1 VGKSPKVE
9 EMRMRAIT
17 QGKYGLDSLVLSE
30 IPTPRIESEQIL
42 VKVEAASIYA
52 AVLHLITADI
62 SLIRLLAGF
71 RKPRMRPGQ
80 SFAGTVIEIGSEV
93 KDLKVGDRVC
103 GTAPGALAELVVA
116 RAKRVALL
124 PKGVG
129 FDEASTIPVSAG
141 TALQAVRKH
150 GQVSDG
156 QKVLIIGASGCVGSF
171 AVQIA
176 IGIGAEVT
184 GVCRGSKKS
193 YVRTLGAH
201 QAIDYESE
209 SITGAFDCIIDA
221 SSFLSIK
228 QLRKLLKS
236 GGRLVIVGAA
246 ANHGSSGLSR
256 LVATALLSLFIKES
270 IKSFIQSEDK
280 DELPLLL
287 EDLARKRINPVIDKK
302 FPLEFSA
309 QAVEHFAS
317 GKASGHI
324 VVSPSL

>member
-1 VGKSPKVE
+1 
-9 EMRMRAIT
+9 MRAIT
-17 QGKYGLDSLVLSE
+17 QQEYSLDSLVLSE
-30 IPTPRIESEQIL
+30 IPTPKIGSKQIL

-52 AVLHLITADI
+52 GVLHLITADI
-62 SLIRLLAGF
+62 SLVRLFAGL

-124 PKGVG
+124 PNGVG

-150 GQVSDG
+150 GQVSAG

-176 IGIGAEVT
+176 VGLGAEVT

-201 QAIDYESE
+201 QVIDYESE
-209 SITGAFDCIIDA
+209 SITGAFDCIIDT

-228 QLRKLLKS
+228 QLRRLLKS
-236 GGRLVIVGAA
+236 SGRLVIVGSA
-246 ANHGSSGLSR
+246 ANPGSSGLSR
-256 LVATALLSLFIKES
+256 LMATALLSLFIKES
-270 IKSFIQSEDK
+270 IKAFTQSENK
-280 DELPLLL
+280 DDLSVLL
-287 EDLARKRINPVIDKK
+287 EDLARKRITPTIAKK
-302 FPLEFSA
+302 LPLELSA

-317 GKASGHI
+317 GKACGHVI
-324 VVSPSL
+324 ISPSL

>member
-1 VGKSPKVE
+1 
-9 EMRMRAIT
+9 MRAIT

-30 IPTPRIESEQIL
+30 IPTPKIGSKQVL
-42 VKVEAASIYA
+42 VKVEAASVYA

-62 SLIRLLAGF
+62 SLVRLFAGL

-93 KDLKVGDRVC
+93 EDLKVGNRVC
-103 GTAPGALAELVVA
+103 GTAPGAFADLVVA
-116 RAKRVALL
+116 RAKRVAVLL
-124 PKGVG
+124 DSVG
-129 FDEASTIPVSAG
+129 FDEASTIPVSAS

-150 GQVSDG
+150 GQVGAG

-176 IGIGAEVT
+176 VGLGAEVT

-201 QAIDYESE
+201 QVIDYESK
-209 SITGAFDCIIDA
+209 SITGAFDCIIDT

-228 QLRKLLKS
+228 QLRRLLKS
-236 GGRLVIVGAA
+236 SGRLVIVGSA
-246 ANHGSSGLSR
+246 ANPGSSGLSR
-256 LVATALLSLFIKES
+256 LMATALLSLFIKES
-270 IKSFIQSEDK
+270 IKAFTQSENK
-280 DELPLLL
+280 DDLSVLL
-287 EDLARKRINPVIDKK
+287 EDLARKRITPTIAKK
-302 FPLEFSA
+302 LPLELSA

-317 GKASGHI
+317 GKACGHVI
-324 VVSPSL
+324 ISPSL

>member
-1 VGKSPKVE
+1 
-9 EMRMRAIT
+9 MRAIT
-17 QGKYGLDSLVLSE
+17 QSKYGLDSLVLSD
-30 IPTPRIESEQIL
+30 IPTPKLDSKQVL
-42 VKVEAASIYA
+42 VKVEATSVYA

-62 SLIRLLAGF
+62 SLVRLFAGL

-103 GTAPGALAELVVA
+103 GTASGAFADLVVA
-116 RAKRVALL
+116 RAKRVAVL
-124 PKGVG
+124 PNGVG
-129 FDEASTIPVSAG
+129 FDEASTIPVSAS

-150 GQVSDG
+150 GQVSAG

-176 IGIGAEVT
+176 VGLGAEVT

-201 QAIDYESE
+201 QGIDYELE
-209 SITGAFDCIIDA
+209 SITGAFDCIIDT

-228 QLRKLLKS
+228 QLRRLLKS
-236 GGRLVIVGAA
+236 GGRLVIVGSA
-246 ANHGSSGLSR
+246 ANHGSNGLSR
-256 LVATALLSLFIKES
+256 LMATALLSLFIKES
-270 IKSFIQSEDK
+270 LKAFTQSENK
-280 DELPLLL
+280 DDLSVLL

-302 FPLEFSA
+302 FPLELSA

-317 GKASGHI
+317 GKACGHVI
-324 VVSPSL
+324 ISPSL

>member
-1 VGKSPKVE
+1 
-9 EMRMRAIT
+9 MRAIT

-30 IPTPRIESEQIL
+30 IPTPKIGSKQVL
-42 VKVEAASIYA
+42 VKVEAASVYA

-62 SLIRLLAGF
+62 SLVRLFAGL

-93 KDLKVGDRVC
+93 EDLKVGNRVC
-103 GTAPGALAELVVA
+103 GTAPGAFADLVVA
-116 RAKRVALL
+116 RAKRVAVL
-124 PKGVG
+124 PDSVG
-129 FDEASTIPVSAG
+129 FDEASTIPVSAS

-150 GQVSDG
+150 GQVGAG

-176 IGIGAEVT
+176 VGLGAEVT

-201 QAIDYESE
+201 QVIYYESE
-209 SITGAFDCIIDA
+209 SITGAFDCIIDT

-228 QLRKLLKS
+228 QLRRLLKS
-236 GGRLVIVGAA
+236 SGRLVIVGSA
-246 ANHGSSGLSR
+246 ANPGSSGLSR
-256 LVATALLSLFIKES
+256 LMATALLSLFIKES
-270 IKSFIQSEDK
+270 IKAFTQSENK
-280 DELPLLL
+280 DDLSVLL
-287 EDLARKRINPVIDKK
+287 EDLARKRITPTIAKK
-302 FPLEFSA
+302 LPLELSA

-317 GKASGHI
+317 GKACGHVI
-324 VVSPSL
+324 ISPSL